1 MTLFELEG
9 EYLRLANLVG
19 DSEGEIP
26 PELDEYLDRE
36 LAVMMENQAEKLE
49 GYYCVIRR
57 FEMEKDAADKEAE
70 RYNLMSQVRK
80 KAIAR
85 MREKLKLYLENTGQ
99 DRATTTTGH
108 VFAIQNNGG
117 KVPLAYADDFDVK
130 KINPNYMRVKVEPD
144 AEAIREA
151 LLNGEE
157 VPGVKL
163 GERGTQLRI
172 K

>member
-9 EYLRLANLVG
+9 EYLRLANMVS
-19 DSEGEIP
+19 DSDGEIP

-36 LAVMMENQAEKLE
+36 LATMMENQSEKLE

-70 RYNLMSQVRK
+70 RYNQMSQVRK
-80 KAIAR
+80 RAIER
-85 MREKLKLYLENTGQ
+85 IEGKVKGYLERTGQ
-99 DRATTTTGH
+99 DRVTTTTGH
-108 VFAIQNNGG
+108 VFAIQGNGG
-117 KVPLAYADDFDVK
+117 KVPLKYADDFDVK
-130 KINPNYMRVKVEPD
+130 KIDPKYMRIKVEPEVD
-144 AEAIREA
+144 AIRKA
-151 LLNGEE
+151 LLEGQE